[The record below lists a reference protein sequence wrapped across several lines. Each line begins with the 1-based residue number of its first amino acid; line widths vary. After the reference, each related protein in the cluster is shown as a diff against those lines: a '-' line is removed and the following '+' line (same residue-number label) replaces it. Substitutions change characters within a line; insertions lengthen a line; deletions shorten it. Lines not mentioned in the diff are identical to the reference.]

1 MPRLYP
7 PQSGATLPAP
17 AHLALCLRPRP
28 LAQHG
33 RLCLTLPATPGGQD
47 LTTGVPV
54 VALGAALPGA
64 EPAMLPLEGV
74 ELSWRPRLE
83 GRPPPAGLEP
93 GPPHWRLGH
102 RVLPEA
108 CARGLGLLAP
118 GLPFMERTPRRR
130 RPLGVA
136 GPASPQTRPRQ
147 ALPSVLPPSGQR
159 LSSRGGVCAGRRY
172 VQGVDA
178 EKARPASQQCWSL
191 GPRALLLASLRRA
204 GADGGVSGWGGKA
217 SDHTDHSPGPP
228 SPISWSRSPV
238 PPGGCVPQEPET
250 AGTPRQRG

>member
-1 MPRLYP
+1 
-7 PQSGATLPAP
+7 
-17 AHLALCLRPRP
+17 
-28 LAQHG
+28 
-33 RLCLTLPATPGGQD
+33 
-47 LTTGVPV
+47 
-54 VALGAALPGA
+54 
-64 EPAMLPLEGV
+64 MLPLEGV

-159 LSSRGGVCAGRRY
+159 LSSRGGVCAGRRKSKAKPN
-172 VQGVDA
+172 GKKPAA
-178 EKARPASQQCWSL
+178 EEKKVYLEPEYAKSRITDFGFKEL
-191 GPRALLLASLRRA
+191 VVLPREIDLNEWLASN
-204 GADGGVSGWGGKA
+204 
-217 SDHTDHSPGPP
+217 TD
-228 SPISWSRSPV
+228 
-238 PPGGCVPQEPET
+238 
-250 AGTPRQRG
+250 